1 MVRDDSQ
8 LRARRPD
15 IATHTISAPYLST
28 QRTMRTIANN
38 RAPPPMTPT
47 ELARFVRQVE
57 IKTRGL
63 SSQVFSGEYQAAFR
77 GRGMSF
83 SEVRTYQPGDD
94 VRDIDWNV
102 TARTGTPHVK
112 IFEEERE
119 LTVLIVA
126 DASASMRAGTRGQSK
141 RRLATELAAVL
152 GSAALNNNDKV
163 GGVLFGA
170 GAAAERPMLVPPKKG
185 FQHVLRIVREMV
197 AAPEDGTAGGDLP
210 ETLRFVDRVMRRRA
224 ICFVVSDFL
233 APGDYR
239 TPLRVLAR
247 RHDVVGLQLT
257 DAFED
262 ALPDVGLLQLEDPE
276 TGQRRLVDTSD
287 ENTRLRHALYYRR
300 AREAAAQEFRQAG
313 AQLLELRCGGDYVR
327 RLLAFFQQRHKLRS

>member
-1 MVRDDSQ
+1 MSP
-8 LRARRPD
+8 A
-15 IATHTISAPYLST
+15 
-28 QRTMRTIANN
+28 
-38 RAPPPMTPT
+38 

-83 SEVRTYQPGDD
+83 SEVRLYQPGDD

-102 TARTGTPHVK
+102 TARTGTPHIK

-126 DASASMRAGTRGQSK
+126 DATASLRAGTRGQSK

-163 GGVLFGA
+163 GAVVYGHG
-170 GAAAERPMLVPPKKG
+170 ERPLLVPPKKG
-185 FQHVLRIVREMV
+185 FQHVLRIVRELA
-197 AAPEDGTAGGDLP
+197 AAPDAGGDSDLA
-210 ETLRFVDRVMRRRA
+210 EVLRFTDRVMRRRA
-224 ICFVVSDFL
+224 ICFLVSDFL
-233 APGDYR
+233 DAGDYR
-239 TPLRVLAR
+239 TPLRVLAQK
-247 RHDVVGLQLT
+247 HDVVGLQLA

-262 ALPDVGLLQLEDPE
+262 ELPAVGLVQIEDPE
-276 TGQRRLVDTSD
+276 TGHRRLVDTSD
-287 ENTRLRHALYYRR
+287 PNTRRRHAAYYAH
-300 AREAAAQEFRQAG
+300 ARAAAEQEFRQAG
-313 AQLLELRCGGDYVR
+313 AQLLTLHTGQDYIR
-327 RLLAFFQQRHKLRS
+327 RLLAFFQSRHKLRA